1 MIQAIF
7 VSWWFCPLLMS
18 VLVGILCPATGA
30 VLITQRRLLQ
40 ANLISHGVVP
50 GLVLAFAIGID
61 PALGGVISGLIG
73 AVVAERLTSRRN
85 EDSEAV
91 INTVLAGTL
100 GFGVLL
106 IPLLKIRI
114 NLESILFGDLLAAGP
129 SDLIRVLVATSV
141 FLLILKTS
149 YQQFLYLGLDPEGAD
164 ASGLKVPRLRLL
176 LGLVTS
182 LVVVSSMSAVGII
195 LVIGLLAAPALLGL
209 NQAPSLHS
217 AMIRSAGYGIILSFV
232 GFLLAIVFNLSPG
245 PLIGVLCLCSLT
257 ILKRKSN

>member
-7 VSWWFCPLLMS
+7 ESWWICPLLMTI
-18 VLVGILCPATGA
+18 LVGILCPATGA

-40 ANLISHGVVP
+40 ANLISHAVVP

-73 AVVAERLTSRRN
+73 AVIAERLTSRNN
-85 EDSEAV
+85 ENNEA
-91 INTVLAGTL
+91 ITNTVLAGTL

-114 NLESILFGDLLAAGP
+114 DLESILFGDLLSAGP
-129 SDLIRVLVATSV
+129 NDLIRVLVATSV
-141 FLLILKTS
+141 FLLLIKTS
-149 YQQFLYLGLDPEGAD
+149 YQKFVYLGLDPEGA
-164 ASGLKVPRLRLL
+164 AATGLDVPRLRFS

-182 LVVVSSMSAVGII
+182 LVIVSSMSAVGVI

-217 AMIRSAGYGIILSFV
+217 AMIRSASYGLVISFL

-245 PLIGVLCLCSLT
+245 SLIGVLCMISV
-257 ILKRKSN
+257 ILRR